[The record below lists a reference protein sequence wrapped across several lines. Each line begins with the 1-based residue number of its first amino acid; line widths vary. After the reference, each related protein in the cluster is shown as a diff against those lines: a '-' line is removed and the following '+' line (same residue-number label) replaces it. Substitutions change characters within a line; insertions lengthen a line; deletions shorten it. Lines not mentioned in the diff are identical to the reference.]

1 MMIGSVA
8 NDIDSS
14 SPLSVQVMQ
23 LSGNVP
29 HYKEVLMEVRTK
41 KIAEELKR
49 RIIEKYKL
57 QDIRI
62 FGSSVRGKQ
71 REDSD
76 IDIFVH
82 LDHSSWHIEE
92 DLFDISYDIELKYD
106 CLIDL
111 IIVDDKDIKGKIGR
125 APIYETILSEGA
137 SL

>member
-1 MMIGSVA
+1 M
-8 NDIDSS
+8 D
-14 SPLSVQVMQ
+14 
-23 LSGNVP
+23 
-29 HYKEVLMEVRTK
+29 VRTK
-41 KIAEELKR
+41 KIAEELKK

-62 FGSSVRGKQ
+62 FGSSARGEQ

-82 LDHSSWHIEE
+82 LDYSNRYIEE
-92 DLFDISYDIELKYD
+92 DLFDISYDIELEYD

-111 IIVDDKDIKGKIGR
+111 IIVDDKDIKGKIR
-125 APIYETILSEGA
+125 TAPIYENILSEGA

>member
-1 MMIGSVA
+1 M
-8 NDIDSS
+8 D
-14 SPLSVQVMQ
+14 
-23 LSGNVP
+23 
-29 HYKEVLMEVRTK
+29 VRTK

-62 FGSSVRGKQ
+62 FGSSVRGEQ

-82 LDHSSWHIEE
+82 LDHSNRQIEE
-92 DLFDISYDIELKYD
+92 DLFDISYDIELEYD

-111 IIVDDKDIKGKIGR
+111 IIVDEKDIKGKIGS
-125 APIYETILSEGA
+125 APIYENILSEGA
-137 SL
+137 PL

>member
-1 MMIGSVA
+1 M
-8 NDIDSS
+8 
-14 SPLSVQVMQ
+14 SPFPHLTGVPKKRKRPKNEFPISPITQQVFMD
-23 LSGNVP
+23 
-29 HYKEVLMEVRTK
+29 VRTK

-62 FGSSVRGKQ
+62 FGSSVRGEQ

-82 LDHSSWHIEE
+82 LNHSNRHIEE
-92 DLFDISYDIELKYD
+92 DLFDVSYDLELEYD

-111 IIVDDKDIKGKIGR
+111 IIVDDKDIKGKIGSP
-125 APIYETILSEGA
+125 PIYENILSEGA

>member
-1 MMIGSVA
+1 M
-8 NDIDSS
+8 D
-14 SPLSVQVMQ
+14 
-23 LSGNVP
+23 
-29 HYKEVLMEVRTK
+29 VRTK

-62 FGSSVRGKQ
+62 FGSSVQGEQ
-71 REDSD
+71 RADSD

-82 LDHSSWHIEE
+82 LNHSNRYIEE
-92 DLFDISYDIELKYD
+92 DLFDVSYAIELEYD

-111 IIVDDKDIKGKIGR
+111 IIVDDKDIKGKIGI
-125 APIYETILSEGA
+125 APIYENILSEGT

>member
-1 MMIGSVA
+1 M
-8 NDIDSS
+8 DI
-14 SPLSVQVMQ
+14 
-23 LSGNVP
+23 
-29 HYKEVLMEVRTK
+29 RTK

-62 FGSSVRGKQ
+62 FGSSVRDQQ

-82 LDHSSWHIEE
+82 LDHSNRHIEE
-92 DLFDISYDIELKYD
+92 DLFDVSYDIELEYD

-111 IIVDDKDIKGKIGR
+111 IIVDNKDIKSKIGK
-125 APIYETILSEGA
+125 APIYENILSEGA

>member
-1 MMIGSVA
+1 M
-8 NDIDSS
+8 D
-14 SPLSVQVMQ
+14 
-23 LSGNVP
+23 
-29 HYKEVLMEVRTK
+29 VRTK
-41 KIAEELKR
+41 KIAEELKK

-62 FGSSVRGKQ
+62 FGSSARGEQ

-82 LDHSSWHIEE
+82 LDHSNRHIEE
-92 DLFDISYDIELKYD
+92 DLFDVSYDIELEYD

-111 IIVDDKDIKGKIGR
+111 IIVDDKDIKGKIR
-125 APIYETILSEGA
+125 TAPIYENILSEGA

>member
-1 MMIGSVA
+1 MHKFNSLQHP
-8 NDIDSS
+8 
-14 SPLSVQVMQ
+14 PL
-23 LSGNVP
+23 L
-29 HYKEVLMEVRTK
+29 
-41 KIAEELKR
+41 
-49 RIIEKYKL
+49 
-57 QDIRI
+57 RI

-92 DLFDISYDIELKYD
+92 DLFDISYDIELEYD

-111 IIVDDKDIKGKIGR
+111 IIVDDKDINGKIGK
-125 APIYETILSEGA
+125 APIYENILSEGV